1 MVTLLSEG
9 DVCAKHCTRT
19 IKCQYVTIIISV
31 WRVHPPVLFSTCCSK
46 VYTELCQFRLTY
58 LKYYISASWRPKSAF
73 QWTGFFSLSY
83 LENRTSDWKLA
94 QIQKLSRKSLL
105 PVQDDFSVSVL
116 NNFTLSSNTETM
128 LCMFVSTL
136 LFFNYLLK
144 ILAWK
149 LWLSLC
155 LGLNDPP

>member
-58 LKYYISASWRPKSAF
+58 LKYYISASWRPNQHSSNSF
-73 QWTGFFSLSY
+73 LIWRTG
-83 LENRTSDWKLA
+83 SDWKLV

-136 LFFNYLLK
+136 LFFNFLLK
-144 ILAWK
+144 ILVWK
-149 LWLSLC
+149 LWSSLC
-155 LGLNDPP
+155 LRLNDPP